1 MLFLSSNSGWQP
13 KWKIGS
19 QNKIY
24 LNVILKIIQFVLKDK
39 DLSENYE
46 SKILDGSNFCFKNGN
61 KNKTPERFAQI
72 EECMGCFV
80 FARTFKAKESAFCVS
95 GRMTYMLWD
104 GWLKSR
110 LNVDKIS
117 TTIYIYDHLSEWF
130 NLNRQ
135 AIHPSIRPT
144 AYVEIFIRKA

>member
-61 KNKTPERFAQI
+61 KNKTPPKSAQI
-72 EECMGCFV
+72 EHFKRVICFYSHLLSKSWI
-80 FARTFKAKESAFCVS
+80 FLKFQILNLDPNDNVS
-95 GRMTYMLWD
+95 LHNGRC
-104 GWLKSR
+104 LKFHGHMVILAPKIR
-110 LNVDKIS
+110 DLILVDK
-117 TTIYIYDHLSEWF
+117 
-130 NLNRQ
+130 
-135 AIHPSIRPT
+135 
-144 AYVEIFIRKA
+144 